1 MSAGPAAVVL
11 DLDGVIVDSEGVW
24 EQVRED
30 YTRRHGGRWA
40 EGTQARM
47 MGMSTD
53 EWAAF
58 MHSGLGVPL
67 APDAIA
73 RGVIEAL
80 LDRYRADLPLL
91 PGATDALAVLAE
103 HWPLGLASSSPRDVV
118 DAVLD
123 LAGIAGRFR
132 AVVSSDEVAAGKPA
146 PDVYLEAARRLG
158 VEPTDAVAIED
169 SSNGIRAAHAAGL
182 AVVAVPNSEFPPA
195 EDALALAAARLPG
208 VAAVTPEVVRRA
220 AQGGPPT
227 TGPRGS
233 RQ

>member
-1 MSAGPAAVVL
+1 MSSGPVAVVL
-11 DLDGVIVDSEGVW
+11 DLDGVVIDSEGVW

-30 YTRRHGGRWA
+30 YTRRHGGRWQ

-47 MGMSTD
+47 MGMSTA

-58 MHSGLGVPL
+58 MHSELAVPQE
-67 APDAIA
+67 PDVIA
-73 RGVIEAL
+73 RGVVEAL
-80 LDRYRADLPLL
+80 LDRYRAQLPLL
-91 PGATDALAVLAE
+91 PGATDTLARLAG

-146 PDVYLEAARRLG
+146 PDVYLEATRRLG
-158 VEPTDAVAIED
+158 VEPAGAVAVED

-182 AVVAVPNSEFPPA
+182 AVVAVPNPAFPPA
-195 EDALALAAARLPG
+195 DDALALAAARVHG
-208 VAAVTPEVVRRA
+208 VAAVTPEVVRDA
-220 AQGGPPT
+220 ARGRPPS
-227 TGPRGS
+227 TGAGGS
-233 RQ
+233 RL